1 VTEWDL
7 SGAVERRVTAA
18 AASLDD
24 FEHELPVPLDVFVQ
38 DTRYLG
44 NPPLSA
50 EQYEAV
56 RHAERIYLPETY
68 PILASVDDKAIAGY
82 WAQPCRMVNF
92 LDLEWGKGS
101 GKDHSSRIMNLRVV
115 YLLLCLKSP
124 QQYFQMPEQDTIH
137 TLNVATSSAQAGRA
151 FFAPMRRAVSRPG
164 NWFAHVSEAVEAGGG
179 ARRETRALLNL
190 IRFDKNI
197 EAISGHSDADS
208 QEGLNLLFGVADE
221 VDGFKSQAELE
232 KERGARARESA
243 SSAEAILNMLRTSAA
258 TRFPHTYKNVR
269 ISYPRYLGST
279 IQKLVER
286 AKLDNQVR
294 GARSRYYVSGPKCTW
309 EVNPRI
315 TRESLQPDYDD
326 DAALAR
332 AKYECRPGRA
342 VNPYFGNEMAIRAA
356 CFQVAKDPVTVVDY
370 VRDAG
375 AWAPFYDYADYFLP
389 IRGARYAMH
398 ADLSVRGDR
407 AGVAMSHIVRW
418 DERQAIGRGPMGENV
433 YLTEKRPIVKTDFV
447 ISYEADA
454 GREPPLEIQ
463 LRWFRQLVL
472 DLRTRGFNIVQAS
485 ADGYQCVSGDVEIPL
500 LDGTTRSMKELEGS
514 SPFWLYSIKDGRIV
528 PGLCTRAWC
537 TGFRTDMV
545 EVELDNG
552 EKLHTTADH
561 LFMLRDGSYREAGQL
576 IPGQSLMPL
585 YRRLRKTSAQS
596 GEYEQVWNP
605 ASDTAGRHWRFTH
618 TAVSHYCYGP
628 VPKGSVTHHKNLN
641 ERDNSPGNLVQM
653 TNAAHS
659 RLHRE
664 MSEGRF
670 RQLWADPEWAAA
682 HKQRLSA
689 LRTAEM
695 TGRPRKEGRRYR
707 HDMTF
712 ERIRSCAEGILDAGE
727 RLSWRAVAARLGCD
741 QVIIY
746 DRVKEAG
753 FASWA
758 EFRWSLCSEEGKTF
772 EQSKFRAAVRNHKV
786 VAVRPSHPEPVY
798 DLQVEEHHNFAT
810 AAGVFVHNS
819 TDTAQIL
826 QAHGIEFVIRSTDRT
841 EEHWSSLRDVAYE
854 GRWAMPLRELAITE
868 LLGLSRLPNGK
879 IDHLG
884 DGSKDEADAIACSIS
899 GALEVLGEEDPDGLQ
914 AWPAGVMENWGGTP
928 LFNLPIGFVPPSVF
942 RPDEVMPTLVAVDG
956 RGMPMW
962 LPDAT
967 EPGSDQCP
975 CRGQDGVARCM
986 ECRMAVTPRQQ

>member
-1 VTEWDL
+1 VTAWDL
-7 SGAVERRVTAA
+7 SGAVDRRVTAT

-24 FEHELPVPLDVFVQ
+24 FEHELPVPLSVFVQ
-38 DTRYLG
+38 DSRYLS
-44 NPPLSA
+44 NPPLSE

-56 RHAERIYLPETY
+56 RHAERIYMAETY
-68 PILASVDDKAIAGY
+68 PLLAAVDDKEIADY

-115 YLLLCLKSP
+115 YLLLCLRSP

-294 GARSRYYVSGPKCTW
+294 GVRSRYYVSGPKCTW

-342 VNPYFGNEMAIRAA
+342 VNPYFGNELAIRGA
-356 CFQVAKDPVTVVDY
+356 CYAVGRQPIEIVDY

-375 AWAPFYDYADYFLP
+375 AWTPFYDYAENFLP

-407 AGVAMSHIVRW
+407 AGVAMSHIVRQE
-418 DERQAIGRGPMGENV
+418 ERQHIGRGPMGENV
-433 YLTEKRPIVKTDFV
+433 YQTENRPVLKTDFV

-454 GREPPLEIQ
+454 GRDPPLEIQ
-463 LRWFRQLVL
+463 LRWFRQLVF
-472 DLRTRGFNIVQAS
+472 DLRTRGFNIAQAS
-485 ADGYQCVSGDVEIPL
+485 ADGYQ
-500 LDGTTRSMKELEGS
+500 
-514 SPFWLYSIKDGRIV
+514 
-528 PGLCTRAWC
+528 
-537 TGFRTDMV
+537 
-545 EVELDNG
+545 
-552 EKLHTTADH
+552 
-561 LFMLRDGSYREAGQL
+561 
-576 IPGQSLMPL
+576 
-585 YRRLRKTSAQS
+585 
-596 GEYEQVWNP
+596 
-605 ASDTAGRHWRFTH
+605 
-618 TAVSHYCYGP
+618 
-628 VPKGSVTHHKNLN
+628 
-641 ERDNSPGNLVQM
+641 
-653 TNAAHS
+653 
-659 RLHRE
+659 
-664 MSEGRF
+664 
-670 RQLWADPEWAAA
+670 
-682 HKQRLSA
+682 
-689 LRTAEM
+689 
-695 TGRPRKEGRRYR
+695 
-707 HDMTF
+707 
-712 ERIRSCAEGILDAGE
+712 
-727 RLSWRAVAARLGCD
+727 
-741 QVIIY
+741 
-746 DRVKEAG
+746 
-753 FASWA
+753 
-758 EFRWSLCSEEGKTF
+758 
-772 EQSKFRAAVRNHKV
+772 
-786 VAVRPSHPEPVY
+786 
-798 DLQVEEHHNFAT
+798 
-810 AAGVFVHNS
+810 S

-826 QAHGIEFVIRSTDRT
+826 QAHGIEFEIRSTDRT
-841 EEHWSSLRDVAYE
+841 EEHWSSLRDVCYE
-854 GRWAMPLRELAITE
+854 GRWTMPARELAITE

-899 GALEVLGEEDPDGLQ
+899 GALMVGGVEDLDGLQ

-928 LFNLPIGFVPPSVF
+928 LFNLPIGFVSPSLF

-975 CRGQDGVARCM
+975 CRGSDGVARCM
-986 ECRMAVTPRQQ
+986 ECRMAATPRQQ

>member
-1 VTEWDL
+1 VTAWDL

-44 NPPLSA
+44 NPPLSP

-56 RHAERIYLPETY
+56 RHAERIYMAETY
-68 PILASVDDKAIAGY
+68 PILASVDDPAIASY

-485 ADGYQCVSGDVEIPL
+485 ADGYQ
-500 LDGTTRSMKELEGS
+500 
-514 SPFWLYSIKDGRIV
+514 
-528 PGLCTRAWC
+528 
-537 TGFRTDMV
+537 
-545 EVELDNG
+545 
-552 EKLHTTADH
+552 
-561 LFMLRDGSYREAGQL
+561 
-576 IPGQSLMPL
+576 
-585 YRRLRKTSAQS
+585 
-596 GEYEQVWNP
+596 
-605 ASDTAGRHWRFTH
+605 
-618 TAVSHYCYGP
+618 
-628 VPKGSVTHHKNLN
+628 
-641 ERDNSPGNLVQM
+641 
-653 TNAAHS
+653 
-659 RLHRE
+659 
-664 MSEGRF
+664 
-670 RQLWADPEWAAA
+670 
-682 HKQRLSA
+682 
-689 LRTAEM
+689 
-695 TGRPRKEGRRYR
+695 
-707 HDMTF
+707 
-712 ERIRSCAEGILDAGE
+712 
-727 RLSWRAVAARLGCD
+727 
-741 QVIIY
+741 
-746 DRVKEAG
+746 
-753 FASWA
+753 
-758 EFRWSLCSEEGKTF
+758 
-772 EQSKFRAAVRNHKV
+772 
-786 VAVRPSHPEPVY
+786 
-798 DLQVEEHHNFAT
+798 
-810 AAGVFVHNS
+810 S

-854 GRWAMPLRELAITE
+854 GRWSMPLRELAITE

-942 RPDEVMPTLVAVDG
+942 RPDEVMPQLVAVDG